1 MEHQAL
7 IVNDDIVP
15 QLVTLDPSGWAAATA
30 LFGTS
35 EIEWRL
41 LESQWDEAQSA
52 TAALLHPRF
61 GSPNETA
68 TILVRGLEGTDAEPV
83 TGTAVFVGITSALEP
98 APMPGVLLDLARHLF
113 GILVIQ
119 RRVQRADEAGEMQ
132 PDPQ

>member
-41 LESQWDEAQSA
+41 LAFSVGRSA
-52 TAALLHPRF
+52 ISDS
-61 GSPNETA
+61 SPVA
-68 TILVRGLEGTDAEPV
+68 PTIW
-83 TGTAVFVGITSALEP
+83 
-98 APMPGVLLDLARHLF
+98 
-113 GILVIQ
+113 
-119 RRVQRADEAGEMQ
+119 Q
-132 PDPQ
+132 PE

>member
-41 LESQWDEAQSA
+41 LASQWDEAQSA

-61 GSPNETA
+61 GSPN
-68 TILVRGLEGTDAEPV
+68 
-83 TGTAVFVGITSALEP
+83 
-98 APMPGVLLDLARHLF
+98 
-113 GILVIQ
+113 
-119 RRVQRADEAGEMQ
+119 
-132 PDPQ
+132 